1 MHKVFTKTIIVALI
15 SLNIRRFILLAVGE
29 KEKEIAKY

>member
-1 MHKVFTKTIIVALI
+1 MHNVFTKTIIVALI

-29 KEKEIAKY
+29 KENIEQ